1 MFHVYFRKYGLS
13 DDTVDF
19 VGHALALH
27 RDDRYLDEPALDTVK
42 RMKVS
47 LGQSCSLAV
56 AMDKLVWFLM
66 LGIYFLYIVQLYLP
80 IVCLYL
86 YADSLARFQGGSP
99 YIYPLYGL
107 GELPQVCQNRIC

>member
-19 VGHALALH
+19 IGHALALH

-47 LGQSCSLAV
+47 LGQSFFLVLAIY
-56 AMDKLVWFLM
+56 KLVCFLM
-66 LGIYFLYIVQLYLP
+66 V
-80 IVCLYL
+80 
-86 YADSLARFQGGSP
+86 
-99 YIYPLYGL
+99 
-107 GELPQVCQNRIC
+107 